1 MSSAMD
7 KLMAAVKN
15 AKTGG
20 ATPREEDYFYY
31 PARDATGVGQAVIQ
45 FLPAISEDAAPFVLT
60 RSHRFGVQRG
70 DGKKWLI
77 DECPTTI
84 GQDCPVC
91 AANKVLWDT
100 NLKENQEIVRERKR
114 KTAYTARILVIEDK
128 KNPENEG
135 KVFMFRFGQKVFDK
149 IADALSPEDEGDKK
163 YNVFGIPGEKDP
175 WPVFRFR
182 IRKVEGQTNY
192 DKSAFESAEDF
203 KTDYNWKAQCNE
215 TNDVMKFLDPSKFKS
230 YEDLEKRLNFVLG
243 NTVRVAAAAAA
254 APVAEATPAPRTE
267 APAQSSRKEVVA
279 PASSGDADDDVMN
292 LVMSIAKGEDGS
304 KTPDFDDD
312 IPF

>member
-20 ATPREEDYFYY
+20 GTPREEDYFYY
-31 PARDATGVGQAVIQ
+31 PARDATGVGQAVVR
-45 FLPAISEDAAPFVLT
+45 FLPALSDDAAPFVLT

-91 AANKVLWDT
+91 AANKVLWET

-114 KTAYTARILVIEDK
+114 KTSYTARVLVIEDK

-135 KVFMFRFGQKVFDK
+135 KVFMFRFGQKIFDK
-149 IADALSPEDEGDKK
+149 IADALAPAEEGDKK

-182 IRKVEGQTNY
+182 IRKVENQTNY

-203 KTDYNWKAQCNE
+203 NTDYEWKSQCNE
-215 TNDVMKFLDPSKFKS
+215 TNDVMKFLDPKMFKS

-243 NTVRVAAAAAA
+243 NTVRVAANAAKAEAA
-254 APVAEATPAPRTE
+254 APAKSEA
-267 APAQSSRKEVVA
+267 APAVESSRKEVVT
-279 PASSGDADDDVMN
+279 PSSSSKDDDDVMN
-292 LVMSIAKGEDGS
+292 LVMSIASGGAGS
-304 KTPDFDDD
+304 KAPDFDDD